1 MTLAHI
7 VTIASNACAMLISA
21 LLLVGAILGGR
32 FNVRINRLFIAMLIL
47 SFTGSFA
54 ELFYDFLVD
63 VESNL
68 PNILQVIVGLAD
80 YLIAGIYFA
89 VFCIYLHEF
98 LSSKDDRPISRK
110 PFIIMACI
118 YVLNIPLVIL
128 SDAVLHGF
136 LDEQARY
143 EQDFIQAASAI
154 PILVVIMMIAVTLR
168 TVKRQKIKAR
178 EWTSLLA
185 YMLIP
190 LLGLFI
196 EYINPDIWL
205 TYLGGTISLFLIYVN
220 IQLELKQQ
228 ILKQEIELGE
238 SRISVMLS
246 QIQPHFLYNSLS
258 AIEDLCDVDI
268 EKTKTAVNDFAH
280 YLRGNLE
287 SVTQKRMIP
296 FEDELEHVE
305 TYLLLEKLRFGDK
318 LNLVFDI
325 EASDFPVPPLS
336 VQPMAE
342 NAVRHGIMKK
352 SGNGTVAI
360 RSRSAENAHIIIV
373 EDNGAGFD
381 LTGPIGDERI
391 HIGIENVRE
400 RLKAMCGGTLE
411 IISAPGKGTKA
422 VITIPNSEE
431 APE

>member
-1 MTLAHI
+1 MTTAQI
-7 VTIASNACAMLISA
+7 ITVTGNACAMLITA
-21 LLLVGAILGGR
+21 LLFVGAILGGR
-32 FNVRINRLFIAMLIL
+32 FNVRINRLFLAMIIL
-47 SFTGSFA
+47 NFFGSFTEF
-54 ELFYDFLVD
+54 FYDFLVD
-63 VESNL
+63 MESNSA
-68 PNILQVIVGLAD
+68 NILQVIVGLAD

-89 VFCIYLHEF
+89 VFCMYLHEF
-98 LSSKDDRPISRK
+98 LSSKEDCPLSRK
-110 PFIIMACI
+110 PFMIMACI
-118 YVLNIPLVIL
+118 YALNIPLVML
-128 SDAVLHGF
+128 SDAVLQGF
-136 LDEQARY
+136 LDEQTRY
-143 EQDFIQAASAI
+143 EQDFIQAAAVI
-154 PILVVIMMIAVTLR
+154 PIFAVIMAITVSFR
-168 TVKRQKIKAR
+168 TVKRKKIRAR
-178 EWTSLLA
+178 EWVPLLA

-205 TYLGGTISLFLIYVN
+205 AYLGSAMTMFLMHMN
-220 IQLELKQQ
+220 IQQELKQQ
-228 ILKQEIELGE
+228 ILEQEIELGE

-287 SVTQKRMIP
+287 SVTQKKMIP

-305 TYLLLEKLRFGDK
+305 TYLSLEKLRFGDK

-325 EASDFPVPPLS
+325 EDSDFPVPPLS

-342 NAVRHGIMKK
+342 NAVRHGITKK
-352 SGNGTVAI
+352 SGEGTVAI